1 MQRPGGPYARGNPRF
16 GLLDAALLA
25 VAAGALGWLAW
36 RASTAL
42 DYRWNFWPVLGF
54 VARQD
59 ASGAWVANLLLQ
71 GVMTTIRVSFW
82 AAIVAAVVGT
92 LMGIAR
98 CATALLPRL
107 IAGAYV
113 ETIRNIP
120 PLVFIFVFYFFVTAQ
135 IVPALG
141 IEDWIRRQDDDTLRV
156 IGWLFGPPQQAAG
169 VIAAILCLGLFEGAY
184 VAEIV
189 RGGIQSL
196 PRGQWEAGQAL
207 GLSRLKLFR
216 LVILPQAVAR
226 VVPPLAGQGISLV
239 KDSSIISLVSIQD
252 LSFLGAEVAAT
263 TNRVFETWLLVALFY
278 FIICAVLSA
287 AAARVERRFAQR
299 TS

>member
-1 MQRPGGPYARGNPRF
+1 MNFPTHLMKDTATFNNGTQTIGSGGVVSRSYATGGTSLVCRIQADESSEAMEWMRDTGKNRYTVFLGSPAISGFTVTKDCQITF
-16 GLLDAALLA
+16 G
-25 VAAGALGWLAW
+25 
-36 RASTAL
+36 S
-42 DYRWNFWPVLGF
+42 
-54 VARQD
+54 
-59 ASGAWVANLLLQ
+59 
-71 GVMTTIRVSFW
+71 
-82 AAIVAAVVGT
+82 
-92 LMGIAR
+92 
-98 CATALLPRL
+98 
-107 IAGAYV
+107 
-113 ETIRNIP
+113 
-120 PLVFIFVFYFFVTAQ
+120 
-135 IVPALG
+135 
-141 IEDWIRRQDDDTLRV
+141 DTLRV

-189 RGGIQSL
+189 RGGIRSL

-287 AAARVERRFAQR
+287 AAARLERRFAQR